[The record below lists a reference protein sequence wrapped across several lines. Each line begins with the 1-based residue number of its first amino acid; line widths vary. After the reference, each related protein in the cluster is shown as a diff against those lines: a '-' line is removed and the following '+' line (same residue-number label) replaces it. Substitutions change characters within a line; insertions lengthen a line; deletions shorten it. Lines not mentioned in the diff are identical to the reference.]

1 VIESIRGGENMS
13 YETKVLLIA
22 IAEIISR
29 SKDVEE
35 IYTAIQKMANAE
47 GILLESLEEKRSG

>member
-1 VIESIRGGENMS
+1 MS